1 MADRRSHS
9 SSAGFALIEIMIA
22 TMILATSL
30 ITLLSLQS
38 SAVQRAVRD
47 RNQQDAMLVA
57 RSIMS
62 AIEVDPDQV
71 EMQDTTMPAREMLNQ
86 LLPQDTAKQDE
97 ELLLFYERFQANL
110 RVDEVPLPLP
120 NQEPVMMKRVTLLIF
135 WGSGAAEQMQTVFF
149 VQSDTGGIL

>member
-1 MADRRSHS
+1 MADRNSHS
-9 SSAGFALIEIMIA
+9 RSGGFALIEIMIA
-22 TMILATSL
+22 TMILGTSL

-71 EMQDTTMPAREMLNQ
+71 EPQDTTMPAREMLNQ
-86 LLPQDTAKQDE
+86 LLPQETSKQDQ
-97 ELLLFYERFQANL
+97 ELFLFYDRFQANL
-110 RVDEVPLPLP
+110 RVEEVPLPLP
-120 NQEPVMMKRVTLLIF
+120 NQEPVLMKRVTLLIF
-135 WGSGAAEQMQTVFF
+135 WGSGAAEQMQTIFF
-149 VQSDTGGIL
+149 VQNEVGDI